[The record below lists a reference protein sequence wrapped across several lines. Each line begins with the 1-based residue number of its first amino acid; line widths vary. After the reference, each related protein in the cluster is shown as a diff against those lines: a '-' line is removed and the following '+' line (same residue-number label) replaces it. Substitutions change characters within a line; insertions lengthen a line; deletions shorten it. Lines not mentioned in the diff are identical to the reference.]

1 MQAGSHVVLPAGH
14 ESAPKVVPPGYLRGN
29 GDGCEECRN
38 AAGQSEFSATERC
51 VPAHPAL

>member
-1 MQAGSHVVLPAGH
+1 MLPAEH